1 MPGFSEAP
9 ISGKQGAKGAI
20 MATIAANDWT
30 YPRKLRDPLLAA
42 AVLLMVLLGIAFGRH
57 VGQPSV
63 RLSPWMILHLSA
75 ILPAIPLGAVM
86 LWRRKGDRLHRLIG
100 RVWAALMVVAALA
113 SFGLHSLVGHI
124 GPIHILSVITLLGI
138 PRAIWDARRGNIARH
153 RRTMT
158 LVYASL
164 IVAGYFTLIPTRLL
178 GHFLFG

>member
-1 MPGFSEAP
+1 
-9 ISGKQGAKGAI
+9 

-30 YPRKLRDPLLAA
+30 YSRKLRDPLLAA
-42 AVLLMVLLGIAFGRH
+42 AGVLMLLLGLGFGRH
-57 VGQPSV
+57 MGQPSV
-63 RLSPWMILHLSA
+63 RLSPWMIVHLSA

-86 LWRRKGDRLHRLIG
+86 LWRRKGDRLHRRLG
-100 RVWAALMVVAALA
+100 RTWAALMVIAAVA
-113 SFGLHSLVGHI
+113 SFGLHDLMGHI
-124 GPIHILSVITLLGI
+124 GPIHILSVLTLVGI

-158 LVYASL
+158 IIYASL